1 MEPRGKK
8 KRKTSLRFALTASAS
23 TSHTKTSPCSLAT
36 ASSGST
42 GWNETALTLLPEGR
56 KAEGRSRIVS
66 LALDGREK
74 LRSRGK
80 RVKGKKSSLSSLAVS
95 PQRLLLLLLL
105 LVLFLLSFQLPAT
118 MTVEPSTPSRLVF
131 PPLASKVRLFWF
143 ASLWF
148 G

>member
-1 MEPRGKK
+1 M
-8 KRKTSLRFALTASAS
+8 
-23 TSHTKTSPCSLAT
+23 
-36 ASSGST
+36 
-42 GWNETALTLLPEGR
+42 
-56 KAEGRSRIVS
+56 
-66 LALDGREK
+66 
-74 LRSRGK
+74 
-80 RVKGKKSSLSSLAVS
+80 KGKKSSLSSLAVS
-95 PQRLLLLLLL
+95 PQRLLLFLLLLL